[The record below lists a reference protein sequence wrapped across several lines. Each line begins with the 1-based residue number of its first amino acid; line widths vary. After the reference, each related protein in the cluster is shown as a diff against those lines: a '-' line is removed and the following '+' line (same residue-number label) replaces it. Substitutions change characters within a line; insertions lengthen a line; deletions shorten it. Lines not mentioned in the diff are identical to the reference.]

1 MEFFKDLI
9 RGHEKYFKENK
20 FRENRIINDEKPE
33 LTLVISKQDEI
44 KAA

>member
-9 RGHEKYFKENK
+9 SGHEKYFNENK
-20 FRENRIINDEKPE
+20 LRENRIINDEKPE
-33 LTLVISKQDEI
+33 LTLVITKQDEV

>member
-20 FRENRIINDEKPE
+20 LRENRIINDEKPE